1 MSWDERDGWGR
12 SAWGEGSGWQGS
24 WWEEQKKKNEKWQ
37 RMQSANDFSDGSM
50 VRESLTFFG
59 ILSRIQNAYAWEK
72 KVIESGLDKRDLEQF
87 MYNFQAT
94 EYWKWFKTA
103 FKHGLTEILFFLLLL
118 PVAILIELRIINF
131 YNTDTFYELLS
142 VFLLFSVNIGFML
155 FYLYLSR
162 FVVGSLTKR
171 MLSPLVWGR
180 AIPLFIKSVLLVII
194 GLWLTKENLPPELI
208 ARISHYLTYVADK
221 GLTANEIY
229 HRIYDNL
236 PQLRDGFFSAAVAF
250 SLFGVLPILIYKFKK
265 LPEGGYKDWI
275 RAINKKECELDK
287 SKVSDRKLHF
297 GCGIRIYPS
306 LPGSRVKFRPVFQSD
321 AERSTHTDIMGT
333 TGVGKTRLAESLIE
347 QDILMGNSV
356 IVIDPKPDW
365 DLFSRVWSATVEAG
379 RTEEFVFISLLHPHL
394 SSGINPLKFYVYPDE
409 VISTI
414 VSTIQSDDE
423 FFVNIALEMTTLI
436 VNGLYFLHSQE
447 FGRRKE
453 FSYAEILRYIS
464 QEGLSRIAQQIEAY
478 KNRSPERVMALL
490 ENYKQAINSPTDYFN
505 KVVSTLRTNVA
516 NFAHG
521 VVGSIVGKSDDNLV
535 IERLESGKRVICYV
549 MTGAQNFKDKANQ
562 LSRVLLA
569 MINNLAGRLN
579 ASGVKLPY
587 PLRIHVDEAYTA
599 LYHGIEHLF
608 DKARS
613 TGIGLVMYHQSLGQY
628 IEAVGERLTQTIMD
642 NINTFLF
649 MRVTKEETQKF
660 ASRMTGM
667 RFTALPTFSVD
678 GHAGMFPNETFRI
691 PPEAFSDLPAR
702 VGILVRTNVQDEGY
716 SKVVDLIKTPRIKP
730 PKIRV
735 KPEDLRAV
743 RDEERIV
750 NLLKNYI

>member
-1 MSWDERDGWGR
+1 MSWDDKGGWGR
-12 SAWGEGSGWQGS
+12 SVWEGSSGWQGG
-24 WWEEQKKKNEKWQ
+24 WEEQRKRNEKWQ
-37 RMQSANDFSDGSM
+37 RMQAANDFSDDPAGKDK
-50 VRESLTFFG
+50 LTFFG
-59 ILSRIQNAYAWEK
+59 ILSRVQNAYAWEK
-72 KVIESGLDKRDLEQF
+72 KVIESGLDRQDLEQF

-94 EYWKWFKTA
+94 EYWRWFRAA
-103 FKHGLTEILFFLLLL
+103 FKHGLTEIFIFLLLL
-118 PVAILIELRIINF
+118 PIAILVELRIIDL
-131 YNTDTFYELLS
+131 YNGDTFYELFS
-142 VFLLFSVNIGFML
+142 VFLMFSVNIGFMM

-180 AIPLFIKSVLLVII
+180 AIPLFIKSTLLVLL
-194 GLWLTKENLPPELI
+194 GLWLTKENLPPELV
-208 ARISHYLTYVADK
+208 AKLSHYLTYIADG

-236 PQLRDGFFSAAVAF
+236 PQLRNGFFSAAVAF
-250 SLFGVLPILIYKFKK
+250 SLFGALPLLIYKFKR

-275 RAINKKECELDK
+275 KAVNKRECKLDK
-287 SKVSDRKLHF
+287 SKVKGKKLHF

-306 LPGSRVKFRPVFQSD
+306 LPDDKAKFRPVFQSD

-379 RTEEFVFISLLHPHL
+379 RTEDFIFISLLHPHL

-447 FGRRKE
+447 FGRRKQ

-464 QEGLSRIAQQIEAY
+464 QDGLARIAQQIEAY
-478 KNRSPERVMALL
+478 KNRDPEKVMALL
-490 ENYKQAINSPTDYFN
+490 ENYRQAINSPTDYFN

-549 MTGAQNFKDKANQ
+549 MTGAQTFKDKANQ

-579 ASGVKLPY
+579 TSGMKLPY

-613 TGIGLVMYHQSLGQY
+613 TGIGLVMYHQSIGQY
-628 IEAVGERLTQTIMD
+628 VEAVGEQLTQTIMD
-642 NINTFLF
+642 NINTFFF
-649 MRVTKEETQKF
+649 MRVTKEETQRF

-667 RFTALPTFSVD
+667 RFAALPTFSVD

-702 VGILVRTNVQDEGY
+702 MGILVRTNARDEEY

-730 PKIRV
+730 PKFRV
-735 KPEDLRAV
+735 RAEDLRAV
-743 RDEERIV
+743 QDEEKIV